1 MRQCASICT
10 CQGSFL
16 AHVIVWLIYLVLC
29 VNKPLVTMA
38 RTINILST
46 VPFNLC
52 INPNPSAG
60 YCRRE
65 LVTNMQQVASLQNE
79 LEDVTI
85 PLEVVE

>member
-1 MRQCASICT
+1 VHPSVLVKVLFVARE
-10 CQGSFL
+10 
-16 AHVIVWLIYLVLC
+16 IVWLIYPVLC
-29 VNKPLVTMA
+29 VNKLLLSMA

-52 INPNPSAG
+52 TNPIPSAC